1 MKWRTPSAKPPRI
14 RLPERASEPV
24 TSREAL
30 AWCLFDFANSSF
42 TTVITTVAFSVYF
55 VKVVAAGPDG
65 GGQPSSGGGEAL
77 WGWGYALSMIL
88 VALLSPILGAM
99 ADHHAAKK
107 RFLAAV
113 TGLCI
118 VCTAALYFVRAGD
131 IALGLI
137 LFGLANVGFELGYT
151 FYNAFLVELADRRD
165 MGRLS
170 GYGWALG
177 YAGGLM
183 ALVLAYPFV
192 KGGLAP
198 ENLDSY
204 RQSFVMTAGFFL
216 IASLPTFLYL
226 RERAMPQPLPPGIGR
241 WVVGFTRLARTLRE
255 IRRYRQLFV
264 YLIAFLV
271 YTDGINTVVI
281 FSGIFAAQVL
291 GFTPGD
297 LIVYFLITQVT
308 AGAGSYGFGILTD
321 RVGAKRVIGITLGL
335 WVGIVLWAYGV
346 STAAE
351 FYAIGLV
358 AGAALGANQAT
369 SRALLGLFTPVGRQ
383 AEFFGFFSVSGKF
396 AAVLGPILYGQIV
409 LWTGSQR
416 WAVLSLAMF
425 FLAGW
430 AILWMVDEEAGLAAA
445 VQER

>member
-1 MKWRTPSAKPPRI
+1 MADLGTP
-14 RLPERASEPV
+14 PV
-24 TSREAL
+24 TRREIL

-55 VKVVAAGPDG
+55 VKVVAGSPDATSTG
-65 GGQPSSGGGEAL
+65 SGEAL
-77 WGWGYALSMIL
+77 WGWAYAGSMIL
-88 VALLSPILGAM
+88 VALLAPVLGAM
-99 ADHHAAKK
+99 ADHQASKK
-107 RFLAAV
+107 RYLAGV

-118 VCTAALYFVRAGD
+118 AGTAALYFVHAGD
-131 IALGLI
+131 IILGLV

-170 GYGWALG
+170 GYGWGVG
-177 YAGGLM
+177 YLGGLLSL
-183 ALVLAYPFV
+183 AVAYPFV
-192 KGGLAP
+192 KGGLSP
-198 ENLDSY
+198 DNLDSY

-226 RERAMPQPLPPGIGR
+226 KERALPQPLLPGMSVWTG
-241 WVVGFTRLARTLRE
+241 GFARLSKTFRE

-264 YLIAFLV
+264 YLIAFLI
-271 YTDGINTVVI
+271 YTDGVNTVVI

-297 LIVYFLITQVT
+297 LIIYFLVTQIS
-308 AGAGSYGFGILTD
+308 AGLGAYGFGILTD
-321 RVGAKRVIGITLGL
+321 RIGGKRVIGVTLGL
-335 WVGIVLWAYGV
+335 WVGIVAWAFV
-346 STAAE
+346 VQTAVE

-358 AGAALGANQAT
+358 AGAALGSNQAA
-369 SRALLGLFTPVGRQ
+369 SRTLLGLFTPVGRQ

-416 WAVLSLAMF
+416 WAVLSLAAF

-430 AILWMVDEEAGLAAA
+430 AVLWRVDEAAGLVAAT
-445 VQER
+445 QER

>member
-1 MKWRTPSAKPPRI
+1 MPSARPPRT
-14 RLPERASEPV
+14 RLPDHPPAAA
-24 TSREAL
+24 TTREAL

-42 TTVITTVAFSVYF
+42 TTIITTVAFSVYF
-55 VKVVAAGPDG
+55 VQVVAAGIGPYDG
-65 GGQPSSGGGEAL
+65 GKTFSGSGEAL

-88 VALLSPILGAM
+88 VALLSPVLGAM
-99 ADHHAAKK
+99 ADHQAAKK
-107 RFLAAV
+107 RYLAVV

-118 VCTAALYFVRAGD
+118 ACTAALYFVQAGD
-131 IALGLI
+131 IVLGLV

-170 GYGWALG
+170 GYGWGLG
-177 YAGGLM
+177 YAGGLVSL
-183 ALVLAYPFV
+183 ALAYPFV
-192 KGGLAP
+192 KGGLSSD
-198 ENLDSY
+198 NLDSY

-216 IASLPTFLYL
+216 VASLPTFLYL
-226 RERAMPQPLPPGIGR
+226 RERALPQPLLPGIPAWR
-241 WVVGFTRLARTLRE
+241 VGFVRLSKTFRE

-291 GFTPGD
+291 GFTPSD
-297 LIVYFLITQVT
+297 LIIYFLITQLT
-308 AGAGSYGFGILTD
+308 AGAGAYGFGILTD
-321 RVGAKRVIGITLGL
+321 RIGGKRVIGITLGL
-335 WVGIVLWAYGV
+335 WIGIVAWAFAV
-346 STAAE
+346 QTAIE

-358 AGAALGANQAT
+358 AGAALGSNQAA
-369 SRALLGLFTPVGRQ
+369 SRTLLGLFTPVGRQ
-383 AEFFGFFSVSGKF
+383 AEFFGFFAVSGKF

-416 WAVLSLAMF
+416 WAVLSLAGF

-430 AILWMVDEEAGLAAA
+430 ALLKMVDEKAGMAAA
-445 VQER
+445 TQEG

>member
-1 MKWRTPSAKPPRI
+1 MRPPRT
-14 RLPERASEPV
+14 RLPDRAPTDV
-24 TSREAL
+24 TIREAF

-42 TTVITTVAFSVYF
+42 TTIITTVAFSVYY
-55 VKVVAAGPDG
+55 VQVVVAGGDG
-65 GGQPSSGGGEAL
+65 NGEAL

-99 ADHHAAKK
+99 ADHQGAKK
-107 RFLAAV
+107 QYLAAV

-118 VCTAALYFVRAGD
+118 ACTAALYFVQAGD
-131 IALGLI
+131 IVLGLV

-170 GYGWALG
+170 GYGWGLG
-177 YAGGLM
+177 YVGGLL

-198 ENLDSY
+198 ENLGSY
-204 RQSFVMTAGFFL
+204 RQSFVMTAAFFL
-216 IASLPTFLYL
+216 LASLPTFIYL
-226 RERAMPQPLPPGIGR
+226 REHALPQPSPPGLGR
-241 WVVGFTRLARTLRE
+241 WTVGFVRLGRTFRE

-264 YLIAFLV
+264 YLIAFLI

-297 LIVYFLITQVT
+297 LIIYFLITQLT
-308 AGAGSYGFGILTD
+308 AGAGAYGFGILTD
-321 RVGAKRVIGITLGL
+321 RIGGTRVIGLTLGL
-335 WVGIVLWAYGV
+335 WVGIVAWAFV
-346 STAAE
+346 VRSVPE
-351 FYAIGLV
+351 FYAIGLA
-358 AGAALGANQAT
+358 AGAALGGNQAS
-369 SRALLGLFTPVGRQ
+369 SRTLLALFTPVGRQ
-383 AEFFGFFSVSGKF
+383 AEFFGFFSVSGKL
-396 AAVLGPILYGQIV
+396 AAVFGPILYGQIV

-416 WAVLSLAMF
+416 WAVLSLAGF
-425 FLAGW
+425 FLVGW
-430 AILWMVDEEAGLAAA
+430 ALLRMVDEEAGLAAA
-445 VQER
+445 T